1 MSKTKKRNWLLTLL
15 ILISILF
22 ITTKAIDFTATLT
35 DDDKESSKSQF
46 ALIPITGVISYNG
59 QDSLFT
65 ESPSIKETID
75 NIKTANK
82 SKDIKGI
89 ILLID
94 SPGGA
99 VLASK
104 DLAKTIE
111 QIEKPNVAVIRQIG
125 ASGAYWAAS
134 SSDHIIADEV
144 SMIGSIGVIGSFLNF
159 NGFLENYNISYE
171 RLVAGKFKDTGSPLK
186 EMTDEERDKL
196 QQTID
201 DIYDIFTKDIAE
213 KRHLSI
219 EKTRTL
225 ATGEIFLGTE
235 ALEKNLIDQIGD
247 KDTAIAYLK
256 KQTNSTDYMIIEYKE
271 EKTMIE
277 RLFSAENIYWFGL
290 GMGDSIRNIK
300 IDNKDN
306 TQEIMLY

>member
-1 MSKTKKRNWLLTLL
+1 MSKTKKRNWLLIAL
-15 ILISILF
+15 ILISLIF
-22 ITTKAIDFTATLT
+22 ITTKAIDFTASLT
-35 DDDKESSKSQF
+35 DNDKESSKNHF
-46 ALIPITGVISYNG
+46 ALIPITGLISYNG
-59 QDSLFT
+59 QDSLFM
-65 ESPSIKETID
+65 ENPSIKDTID
-75 NIKTANK
+75 KIKTANR
-82 SKDIKGI
+82 SEDIKGI

-111 QIEKPNVAVIRQIG
+111 LVEKPTVAVIRQIG

-186 EMTDEERDKL
+186 EITDEERDKL

-201 DIYDIFTKDIAE
+201 DIYNIFTKDIAQ
-213 KRHLSI
+213 KRGLSI
-219 EKTRTL
+219 EKTKTL
-225 ATGEIFLGTE
+225 ATGEIFLGAE
-235 ALEKNLIDQIGD
+235 ALEKNLIVSVA
-247 KDTAIAYLK
+247 TFSSTNRIAFCPPA
-256 KQTNSTDYMIIEYKE
+256 SE
-271 EKTMIE
+271 
-277 RLFSAENIYWFGL
+277 A
-290 GMGDSIRNIK
+290 
-300 IDNKDN
+300 
-306 TQEIMLY
+306 